1 MKPTKAGAWCAVA
14 MASVALLIGC
24 GGGDGKGQD
33 TLSAPDQSE
42 LAGPV
47 CTTCQPGVVTG
58 LAASGAPLAEAQ
70 VRLLDASGQQVQGL
84 TDAQGRFNLPI
95 GALQGPVIVQVI
107 GEAGGQ
113 AMVLHSV
120 VQGNEVGRRFIQVT
134 PLTELITARALG
146 GMPADL
152 LLQDRVNAQRLS
164 ASALADAERQVEAL
178 VRPVLDLAGV
188 GTVDLRLSPLSADG
202 TGLDRAL
209 DLIVL
214 IPQGQGHRLRAL
226 WQAPEDAL
234 NIVAGAADPGRTLT
248 QADTSTAQAL
258 ASALDSAPAQIRA
271 RFDALQALLAT
282 ALPSDSALE
291 PFLSTDFLHA
301 GLDRSAHIQRVLL
314 RNDPVHRGG
323 YSLVG
328 ARFDQVRVLRVH
340 SADRIWVSWRVKPRA
355 PFEAHDETMWL
366 SREGGTWRL
375 QGDGQA
381 ARLRVRHALS
391 LLARPMGETAVL
403 GLPGATCPSSASDG
417 PCRIAG
423 GQAGLPSGGHLDLG
437 TPASGGGDDHFGLL
451 ALFRSQASTAE
462 ERLQAHI
469 AHNQLL
475 ATPSAAVQAHLLFE
489 LDARQTAPQ
498 ARRAVVTGPGLPAGG
513 VTLLRPTTVAGLPEF
528 DHWALAQPSDT
539 DTASEDWHGV
549 PDGWCAGREASSC
562 ATDWARVGLGSTY
575 RVELFDAQ
583 DQSLGQ
589 AQAALPMRPAPA
601 GSAVSASDPRFGRW
615 QMTGTNAS
623 PLTLNWLLGPS
634 VASGDALFMHAPWSP
649 PAAPGARP
657 VRMDLAWHRAG
668 FPPTFGEEVHRE
680 VVPIEGVTSAPW
692 DINVPARSGWRSTWL
707 VLRLTSTD
715 RHGNRYIHVISPS
728 NPH

>member
-1 MKPTKAGAWCAVA
+1 MKARTWCAVA
-14 MASVALLIGC
+14 MASAALLTGC

-58 LAASGAPLAEAQ
+58 LAASGAPLVGAL
-70 VRLLDASGQQVQGL
+70 VRLVDASGQQVQGQ
-84 TDAQGRFNLPI
+84 TDAQGGFSLPI
-95 GALQGPVIVQVI
+95 GGLQGPLIVQVV

-120 VQGNEVGRRFIQVT
+120 VRGNEVGRRFIQVT

-152 LLQDRVNAQRLS
+152 LLQGRVNTQRLN

-188 GTVDLRLSPLSADG
+188 GTVDLRLSPFSANG

-209 DLIVL
+209 DLIEVS
-214 IPQGQGHRLRAL
+214 PQGQGHRLRAL

-234 NIVAGAADPGRTLT
+234 SIVPGAADPGRTLPV
-248 QADTSTAQAL
+248 ADASAAQAVV
-258 ASALDSAPAQIRA
+258 SALDSAPADIRA

-282 ALPSDSALE
+282 ALPADSALE
-291 PFLSTDFLHA
+291 PFLSADFLHA

-314 RNDPVHRGG
+314 RNDPAHRGG
-323 YSLVG
+323 YSMVG
-328 ARFDQVRVLRVH
+328 ARFDQVRVLRVL
-340 SADRIWVSWRVKPRA
+340 SADRIWVSWRVTPRA
-355 PFEAHDETMWL
+355 PFEAHDEAMWL

-375 QGDGQA
+375 LGDGQA
-381 ARLRVRHALS
+381 ARLRVRHALT
-391 LLARPMGETAVL
+391 LGARPMSEAEVL
-403 GLPGATCPSSASDG
+403 GLAGATCPGSASNG

-437 TPASGGGDDHFGLL
+437 TPASAGGDDHFGHL

-462 ERLQAHI
+462 ERLQAHV
-469 AHNQLL
+469 AHSRLL
-475 ATPSAAVQAHLLFE
+475 ATPSTAVQAHILFE
-489 LDARQTAPQ
+489 IDARQSAPL
-498 ARRAVVTGPGLPAGG
+498 ARRAVVTGPGLPPGG
-513 VTLLRPTTVAGLPEF
+513 VTLLRPPTVAGLPDF
-528 DHWALAQPSDT
+528 DHWALAQASDT
-539 DTASEDWHGV
+539 DTASEDWHGM
-549 PDGWCAGREASSC
+549 PDGWCADREAPAC
-562 ATDWARVGLGSTY
+562 AADWTSVGLGSTY

-589 AQAALPMRPAPA
+589 ASAALPMRPAPA
-601 GSAVSASDPRFGRW
+601 GSSVSAADTRFGRW
-615 QMTGTNAS
+615 QMGSTNAN
-623 PLTLNWLLGPS
+623 PLTLNWLLGQS
-634 VASGDALFMHAPWSP
+634 VATGDTLFMHAPWTP
-649 PAAPGARP
+649 PTAPGVRP
-657 VRMDLAWHRAG
+657 LLLDLTWHRAG

-680 VVPIEGVTSAPW
+680 AVPTSDSAPTPW

-715 RHGNRYIHVISPS
+715 RHGNRYIHAISPG

>member
-1 MKPTKAGAWCAVA
+1 

-33 TLSAPDQSE
+33 ALSAPDRSE

-58 LAASGAPLAEAQ
+58 LAATGAPLAGAL
-70 VRLLDASGQQVQGL
+70 VRLVDASRQQVQGL
-84 TDAQGRFNLPI
+84 TDAQGGFNLPI
-95 GALQGPVIVQVI
+95 GVLQGPVIVQVI
-107 GEAGGQ
+107 GETGGQ

-120 VQGNEVGRRFIQVT
+120 VRRNEVGRRFIQVT

-146 GMPADL
+146 GVPADL
-152 LLQDRVNAQRLS
+152 LLQGRVNTQRLS

-188 GTVDLRLSPLSADG
+188 GTVDLRLSPFSADG

-209 DLIVL
+209 DLIEVS
-214 IPQGQGHRLRAL
+214 PQGQGHRLRAL
-226 WQAPEDAL
+226 WQPPEDAL
-234 NIVAGAADPGRTLT
+234 SIVAGAADPGRTLPT
-248 QADTSTAQAL
+248 ADATAAQAV
-258 ASALDSAPAQIRA
+258 ASALDSAPADIRA

-291 PFLSTDFLHA
+291 PFLSADFLHA

-314 RNDPVHRGG
+314 RNDPAHRGG

-340 SADRIWVSWRVKPRA
+340 SADRIWVSWRVTLRA
-355 PFEAHDETMWL
+355 PFEAHDEAMWL

-391 LLARPMGETAVL
+391 LLARPMGEAEVL
-403 GLPGATCPSSASDG
+403 GLPGAACPGSASNG

-437 TPASGGGDDHFGLL
+437 TPASAGGDDHFGRL

-469 AHNQLL
+469 AHSRLL
-475 ATPSAAVQAHLLFE
+475 ATPSTAVKAHILFE
-489 LDARQTAPQ
+489 IDARQSAPL
-498 ARRAVVTGPGLPAGG
+498 ARRAVVTGPGLPPGG
-513 VTLLRPTTVAGLPEF
+513 VTLLRPPTVAGLPEF
-528 DHWALAQPSDT
+528 DHWALAQASDT
-539 DTASEDWHGV
+539 DTANEDWHGV
-549 PDGWCAGREASSC
+549 PDGWCADREASAC
-562 ATDWARVGLGSTY
+562 AADWALVGLGSSY

-589 AQAALPMRPAPA
+589 AQATLPMRPAPA
-601 GSAVSASDPRFGRW
+601 GSSVSASDARFGRW
-615 QMTGTNAS
+615 QMNNANAS

-634 VASGDALFMHAPWSP
+634 AASGDALFMRAPWSP
-649 PAAPGARP
+649 PAAPGVRP
-657 VRMDLAWHRAG
+657 VRLDLAWHRAG

-680 VVPIEGVTSAPW
+680 VVPTSDATSSPW
-692 DINVPARSGWRSTWL
+692 DINVPARSGWRSSWL

-715 RHGNRYIHVISPS
+715 LHGNRYIHAISPG

>member
-1 MKPTKAGAWCAVA
+1 MT
-14 MASVALLIGC
+14 MALTWVALLTGC

-58 LAASGAPLAEAQ
+58 LAASGAPLAGAL
-70 VRLLDASGQQVQGL
+70 VRLVDASGQQVQGL
-84 TDAQGRFNLPI
+84 TDAQGGFNLPI
-95 GALQGPVIVQVI
+95 GSVQGPVIVQVI

-120 VQGNEVGRRFIQVT
+120 VRGNEVGRRFIQVT
-134 PLTELITARALG
+134 PLTELITARVLG

-152 LLQDRVNAQRLS
+152 LLQGRVNAQRLS

-188 GTVDLRLSPLSADG
+188 GTVDLRLSPFRADG

-214 IPQGQGHRLRAL
+214 SPQDQGHRLRTL

-234 NIVAGAADPGRTLT
+234 NIVAGAADPGRTLPA
-248 QADTSTAQAL
+248 ADASAAQAV
-258 ASALDSAPAQIRA
+258 ASALDSAPADIRA

-282 ALPSDSALE
+282 ALPADSALE
-291 PFLSTDFLHA
+291 PFLSADFLHA
-301 GLDRSAHIQRVLL
+301 GLDRSDHIQRVLL
-314 RNDPVHRGG
+314 RNDPAHRGG
-323 YSLVG
+323 YSLAG

-340 SADRIWVSWRVKPRA
+340 SADRIWVSWRVTPRA
-355 PFEAHDETMWL
+355 PFEAHDEAMWL

-375 QGDGQA
+375 LGDGQA
-381 ARLRVRHALS
+381 ARLRVRHALT
-391 LLARPMGETAVL
+391 LGARPMSEAEVL
-403 GLPGATCPSSASDG
+403 GLAGATCPGSASNG

-423 GQAGLPSGGHLDLG
+423 GLAGLPSGGHLDLG
-437 TPASGGGDDHFGLL
+437 TPASVGGDDHFGHL

-462 ERLQAHI
+462 ERLQAHV
-469 AHNQLL
+469 AHSRLL
-475 ATPSAAVQAHLLFE
+475 ATPSTSVQAHILFE
-489 LDARQTAPQ
+489 IDARQSAPL
-498 ARRAVVTGPGLPAGG
+498 AHRAVVTGPGLPPGG
-513 VTLLRPTTVAGLPEF
+513 VTLLRPPTVAGLPEF
-528 DHWALAQPSDT
+528 DHWALAQASDT

-549 PDGWCAGREASSC
+549 PDGWCADREASTC
-562 ATDWARVGLGSTY
+562 AADWARVGLGSSY

-589 AQAALPMRPAPA
+589 AQAPLPMRPAAA
-601 GSAVSASDPRFGRW
+601 GSSVSAADPRFGRW
-615 QMTGTNAS
+615 QMGSANAS
-623 PLTLNWLLGPS
+623 SLTLNWLLGWS
-634 VASGDALFMHAPWSP
+634 TVSGDALFMQAPWSL
-649 PAAPGARP
+649 PAAPGVRP
-657 VRMDLAWHRAG
+657 LRLDLAWHRAG
-668 FPPTFGEEVHRE
+668 FPPTFGQEVHRE
-680 VVPIEGVTSAPW
+680 VVPISDVAPTPW

-715 RHGNRYIHVISPS
+715 RHGNRYIHAISPG